1 MQNSIQV
8 AAAQDGLTLK
18 AFRGDGGVLLG
29 FDLDQRQQTS
39 PALLCNAPHPMEQ
52 PLIC

>member
-29 FDLDQRQQTS
+29 FDLDQHLYHKPRR
-39 PALLCNAPHPMEQ
+39 LCCAMHPT
-52 PLIC
+52 